1 MEEVAWQALKDH
13 VARLILVM
21 IHVDNTPRDYAWG
34 SLTDIAELR
43 GTEPSGKPEA
53 ELWLGTHPGS
63 PTQIATPAEA
73 AGAVTLADYLTT
85 RGEKPLPY
93 LLKVLAAAHP
103 LSIQAHPSPEQ
114 AREGFAREN
123 AAGIAVD
130 APNRN
135 YRDDA
140 HKPEL
145 IYALSDTFE
154 ALCGFRDVE
163 STITELENLAAAN
176 AQACAATSALAE
188 FISQLSDRGD
198 GAIRWALDWAL
209 TGDNAVAVVAEISIA
224 GKLVKD
230 SLLVELAEDYPG
242 DPGIVV
248 ALLLNRVTLR
258 RGQALYLP
266 AGNMHAYIRG
276 LGIELMAASDNV
288 LRGGLTSKH
297 VDVPELLS
305 VVSDKVVPVPIL
317 EPTNVAPGV
326 DLFVPNVP
334 DFALAH
340 VVVTPETREADKIS
354 LSRHAIVTC
363 TAGNVTLSGEESSIE
378 LSQGQNAFIS
388 ADERAISCV
397 GDGELF
403 IAL

>member
-1 MEEVAWQALKDH
+1 
-13 VARLILVM
+13 
-21 IHVDNTPRDYAWG
+21 VD
-34 SLTDIAELR
+34 
-43 GTEPSGKPEA
+43 
-53 ELWLGTHPGS
+53 
-63 PTQIATPAEA
+63 PAH
-73 AGAVTLADYLTT
+73 AGGADTIADYLAA
-85 RGEKPLPY
+85 RGEQPLPY

-123 AAGIAVD
+123 AAGIALD
-130 APNRN
+130 ASNRN

-163 STITELENLAAAN
+163 QTISELESLGAAN
-176 AQACAATSALAE
+176 AQACAPTSALAE
-188 FISQLSDRGD
+188 FTAQLVQRGE
-198 GAIRWALDWAL
+198 GSIRWALDWAL
-209 TGDNAVAVVAEISIA
+209 TGDNASALVAEISQA

-230 SLLVELAEDYPG
+230 SLLIELAEDYPG

-248 ALLLNRVTLR
+248 ALLLNRVTLTK
-258 RGQALYLP
+258 GQALYLP

-317 EPTNVAPGV
+317 EPRNVAPGI
-326 DLFVPNVP
+326 DLFVPDVP
-334 DFALAH
+334 DFVLAH
-340 VVVTPETREADKIS
+340 VDVSSKTSDSDTLS
-354 LSRHAIVTC
+354 LTRHAIVTC
-363 TAGNVTLSGEESSIE
+363 TSGNVTLRGAESSLE
-378 LSQGQNAFIS
+378 LSQGENAFIS
-388 ADERAISCV
+388 AEEQAISFS
-397 GDGELF
+397 GAGELF

>member
-1 MEEVAWQALKDH
+1 
-13 VARLILVM
+13 M
-21 IHVDNTPRDYAWG
+21 IRVDNSPRDYAWG

-43 GTEPSGKPEA
+43 GMTPSGKPEA

-63 PTQIATPAEA
+63 PTQIVDPAHAGGSATI
-73 AGAVTLADYLTT
+73 ADYLAA
-85 RGEKPLPY
+85 RGEQPLPY

-123 AAGIAVD
+123 AAGIALD

-163 STITELENLAAAN
+163 QTISELESLAAAN
-176 AQACAATSALAE
+176 ALACSPTSALAE
-188 FISQLSDRGD
+188 FTAQLSQRGE

-209 TGDNAVAVVAEISIA
+209 TGDNASALVAEISQA

-230 SLLVELAEDYPG
+230 SLLIELAEDYPG

-248 ALLLNRVTLR
+248 ALLLNRVTLTK
-258 RGQALYLP
+258 GQALYLP

-317 EPTNVAPGV
+317 KPRNVAPGI
-326 DLFVPNVP
+326 DLFAPDVP
-334 DFALAH
+334 DFVLAH
-340 VVVTPETREADKIS
+340 VEVSSKTSESDTLS
-354 LSRHAIVTC
+354 LTRHAIVTC
-363 TAGNVTLSGEESSIE
+363 TSGNVTLRGSESFLE
-378 LSQGQNAFIS
+378 LSRGENAFIS
-388 ADERAISCV
+388 AEEQAISFS
-397 GDGELF
+397 GAGELF

>member
-1 MEEVAWQALKDH
+1 M
-13 VARLILVM
+13 M
-21 IHVDNTPRDYAWG
+21 IRVDNTPRDYAWG

-43 GTEPSGKPEA
+43 GVAPSGKPEA

-63 PTQIATPAEA
+63 PTRIVDSSKAD
-73 AGAVTLADYLTT
+73 GASTIVEFLDA
-85 RGEKPLPY
+85 RGEQPLPY

-114 AREGFAREN
+114 AREGFAHEN
-123 AAGIAVD
+123 EAGITLD

-135 YRDDA
+135 YRDNA
-140 HKPEL
+140 HKPEM

-163 STITELENLAAAN
+163 LTIAELETLASAN
-176 AQACAATSALAE
+176 AQACAPTSALAE
-188 FISQLSDRGD
+188 FTHQLSERGD
-198 GAIRWALDWAL
+198 SAIRWALDWGL
-209 TGDNAVAVVAEISIA
+209 TGDNADALVGEISLA

-248 ALLLNRVTLR
+248 ALLLNRVTLTK
-258 RGQALYLP
+258 GQALYLP

-276 LGIELMAASDNV
+276 SGIELMAASDNV

-317 EPTNVAPGV
+317 EPAQVAQGIEVFTP
-326 DLFVPNVP
+326 DVP
-334 DFALAH
+334 DFVLAH
-340 VVVTPETREADKIS
+340 VVSTLEMSQKDQLS
-354 LSRHAIVTC
+354 LTRHAIVTC
-363 TAGNVTLSGEESSIE
+363 TAGNVTISGSESSIE
-378 LSQGQNAFIS
+378 LSQGHNAFIS
-388 ADERAISCV
+388 AEERALSFS
-397 GDGELF
+397 GEGELF

>member
-1 MEEVAWQALKDH
+1 
-13 VARLILVM
+13 M
-21 IHVDNTPRDYAWG
+21 IRVDNTPRDYAWG

-43 GTEPSGKPEA
+43 GLAPTGSPQA

-63 PTQIATPAEA
+63 PTQIVNPAEA
-73 AGAVTLADYLTT
+73 AGAATIAELLSS
-85 RGEKPLPY
+85 RGEEPLPY

-114 AREGFAREN
+114 ALEGFAREN
-123 AAGIAVD
+123 AAGIALD
-130 APNRN
+130 APHRN

-154 ALCGFRDVE
+154 ALCGFREIDLTVA
-163 STITELENLAAAN
+163 ELETLASAN
-176 AQACAATSALAE
+176 AQACSPTSALAE
-188 FISQLSDRGD
+188 FTAQLVERGD

-209 TGDNAVAVVAEISIA
+209 TDNNAAALVAEISVA

-230 SLLVELAEDYPG
+230 SLLTELAQDYPG

-305 VVSDKVVPVPIL
+305 VVSDQVVPVPIL
-317 EPTNVAPGV
+317 KPTHVGAGIEIFTP
-326 DLFVPNVP
+326 DVP
-334 DFALAH
+334 DFVLAH
-340 VVVTPETREADKIS
+340 VLVTPGMSSSEQIS
-354 LSRHAIVTC
+354 LTRHAIVTC
-363 TAGNVTLSGEESSIE
+363 TAGNVTLAGLESSIE
-378 LSQGQNAFIS
+378 LVQGQNAFIS
-388 ADERAISCV
+388 AEEGHISFT
-397 GDGELF
+397 GEGELF

>member
-1 MEEVAWQALKDH
+1 
-13 VARLILVM
+13 M
-21 IHVDNTPRDYAWG
+21 IRVDNTPRDYAWG

-43 GTEPSGKPEA
+43 GKAPSGKPEA

-63 PTQIATPAEA
+63 PTQIVNPEDAAEA
-73 AGAVTLADYLTT
+73 ATIADYLEA
-85 RGEKPLPY
+85 RGEQPLPY

-114 AREGFAREN
+114 AKEGFAREN
-123 AAGIAVD
+123 AADIALD
-130 APNRN
+130 APHRN

-154 ALCGFRDVE
+154 ALCGFRDVDR
-163 STITELENLAAAN
+163 TISELENLAAAN

-188 FISQLSDRGD
+188 FTSHLSSRGD

-209 TGDNAVAVVAEISIA
+209 TSDNAAALVAEISLA

-230 SLLVELAEDYPG
+230 ALLIELAEDYPG

-248 ALLLNRVTLR
+248 ALLLNRVTLTK
-258 RGQALYLP
+258 GQALYLP

-317 EPTNVAPGV
+317 EPRNVAQGI
-326 DLFVPNVP
+326 DLFVPDVP
-334 DFALAH
+334 DFVLAH
-340 VVVTPETREADKIS
+340 VVVTAGMSKSDS
-354 LSRHAIVTC
+354 LSLTRHAIVTC
-363 TAGNVTLSGEESSIE
+363 TAGNVTVEGSDSSVE
-378 LSQGQNAFIS
+378 LEQGQNAFIS
-388 ADERAISCV
+388 AEERSLSFA
-397 GDGELF
+397 GEGELF

>member
-1 MEEVAWQALKDH
+1 
-13 VARLILVM
+13 M
-21 IHVDNTPRDYAWG
+21 IRVDNTPRDYDWG

-43 GTEPSGKPEA
+43 GQTPTGKPQA

-63 PTQIATPAEA
+63 PAQIVDPAEA
-73 AGAVTLADYLTT
+73 AGAATIADYLSA
-85 RGEKPLPY
+85 RGEEPLPY

-123 AAGIAVD
+123 AEGIALD

-154 ALCGFRDVE
+154 ALCGFRDIE
-163 STITELENLAAAN
+163 QTIAQLETLAAAN

-188 FISQLSDRGD
+188 FTSQLSDRGD
-198 GAIRWALDWAL
+198 SAIRWALDWAL
-209 TGDNAVAVVAEISIA
+209 TGDNAASLVSEISSA

-230 SLLVELAEDYPG
+230 SLLIELAEDYPG

-248 ALLLNRVTLR
+248 ALLLNRVTLTK
-258 RGQALYLP
+258 GQALYLP

-317 EPTNVAPGV
+317 EPTQVGEGI
-326 DLFVPNVP
+326 DLFVPDVP
-334 DFALAH
+334 DFVLAH
-340 VVVTPETREADKIS
+340 VDVSPEMTPSESIS
-354 LSRHAIVTC
+354 LTRHAIVTS
-363 TAGNVTLSGEESSIE
+363 TSGNVTIHGAQSSIE

-388 ADERAISCV
+388 AEEQEISFT
-397 GDGELF
+397 GKGELF

>member
-1 MEEVAWQALKDH
+1 
-13 VARLILVM
+13 M
-21 IHVDNTPRDYAWG
+21 IRVDNTPRDYAWG

-43 GTEPSGKPEA
+43 GKAPSGKPEA

-63 PTQIATPAEA
+63 PTQIVNPEDAAEA
-73 AGAVTLADYLTT
+73 ATIADYLEA
-85 RGEKPLPY
+85 RGEQPLPY

-114 AREGFAREN
+114 AKEGFAREN
-123 AAGIAVD
+123 ALGIALD

-154 ALCGFRDVE
+154 ALCGFRDVDL
-163 STITELENLAAAN
+163 TISELEHLAAAN

-188 FISQLSDRGD
+188 FTSQLSSRGN

-209 TGDNAVAVVAEISIA
+209 TGDNSAALVAEVSLA

-230 SLLVELAEDYPG
+230 ALLVELAEDYPG

-248 ALLLNRVTLR
+248 ALLLNRVTLTK
-258 RGQALYLP
+258 GQALYLP

-305 VVSDKVVPVPIL
+305 VVSDKIVPVPIL
-317 EPTNVAPGV
+317 EPRNVAQGI
-326 DLFVPNVP
+326 DLFVPDVP
-334 DFALAH
+334 DFVLAH
-340 VVVTPETREADKIS
+340 VVVTAGMSKSDS
-354 LSRHAIVTC
+354 LSLTRHAIVTC
-363 TAGNVTLSGEESSIE
+363 TAGNVTVAGSDSSVE
-378 LSQGQNAFIS
+378 LEQGQNAFIS
-388 ADERAISCV
+388 AEERSLSFA
-397 GDGELF
+397 GEGELF

>member
-1 MEEVAWQALKDH
+1 
-13 VARLILVM
+13 M
-21 IHVDNTPRDYAWG
+21 IRVDNTPRDYAWG
-34 SLTDIAELR
+34 SLTDIAEIR
-43 GTEPSGKPEA
+43 GKTPSGKPEA

-63 PTQIATPAEA
+63 PTQIVDPADA
-73 AGAVTLADYLTT
+73 AGAATIADYLAA
-85 RGEKPLPY
+85 RGEQPLPY

-123 AAGIAVD
+123 AAGIALD
-130 APNRN
+130 GPNRN

-163 STITELENLAAAN
+163 QTISELENLAAAN
-176 AQACAATSALAE
+176 AQACAPTSALAE
-188 FISQLSDRGD
+188 FTRQLSDRGD

-209 TGDNAVAVVAEISIA
+209 TSDNAAALVAEMSIA

-230 SLLVELAEDYPG
+230 ALLIELAEDYPG
-242 DPGIVV
+242 DPGMVV
-248 ALLLNRVTLR
+248 ALLLNRVTLTT
-258 RGQALYLP
+258 GQVLYLP

-317 EPTNVAPGV
+317 EPTNVGKGI
-326 DLFVPNVP
+326 DLFVPDVP
-334 DFALAH
+334 DFVLAH
-340 VVVTPETREADKIS
+340 VTVTSDMGESDAVS
-354 LSRHAIVTC
+354 LTRHAIVTC
-363 TAGNVTLSGEESSIE
+363 SAGNVTVSGSESSLE

-388 ADERAISCV
+388 GEEQAISFA

>member
-1 MEEVAWQALKDH
+1 
-13 VARLILVM
+13 M
-21 IHVDNTPRDYAWG
+21 IRVDNTPRDYAWG

-43 GTEPSGKPEA
+43 GQAPTGKPQA

-63 PTQIATPAEA
+63 PTQIVDPADA
-73 AGAVTLADYLTT
+73 AGATTIAEFLTS
-85 RGEKPLPY
+85 RGEEPLPY

-114 AREGFAREN
+114 AKEGFAREN
-123 AAGIAVD
+123 AAGIPLD
-130 APNRN
+130 APHRN

-145 IYALSDTFE
+145 IYSLSDTFE
-154 ALCGFRDVE
+154 ALCGFRDVGL
-163 STITELENLAAAN
+163 TVAELETLAAAN
-176 AQACAATSALAE
+176 AQACSPTSALAE
-188 FISQLSDRGD
+188 FTTQLSERGE

-209 TGDNAVAVVAEISIA
+209 TGDNASALVSEISVA

-230 SLLVELAEDYPG
+230 SLLTELAEDYPG

-248 ALLLNRVTLR
+248 ALLLNRVTLT

-305 VVSDKVVPVPIL
+305 VVSDQVVPVPIL
-317 EPTNVAPGV
+317 EPTVLGKGIEIFTP
-326 DLFVPNVP
+326 DVP
-334 DFALAH
+334 DFLLAH
-340 VVVTPETREADKIS
+340 VSVTPGMSDSEKIS
-354 LSRHAIVTC
+354 LTRHAIVTC
-363 TAGNVTLSGEESSIE
+363 TAGKVVVNGSVTSLE

-388 ADERAISCV
+388 ADESQLSFL
-397 GDGELF
+397 GEGELF
-403 IAL
+403 VAL

>member
-1 MEEVAWQALKDH
+1 
-13 VARLILVM
+13 M
-21 IHVDNTPRDYAWG
+21 IRVDNTPRDYAWG

-43 GTEPSGKPEA
+43 GLAPTGSPQA

-63 PTQIATPAEA
+63 PTQIVNPAEA
-73 AGAVTLADYLTT
+73 AGASTISELLSS
-85 RGEKPLPY
+85 RGEEPLPY

-114 AREGFAREN
+114 AREGYAREN
-123 AAGIAVD
+123 AAGIALD
-130 APNRN
+130 APHRN

-154 ALCGFRDVE
+154 ALCGFREIDL
-163 STITELENLAAAN
+163 TIAELETLAAAN
-176 AQACAATSALAE
+176 AQACSPTSALAE
-188 FISQLSDRGD
+188 FTAQLVDRGD

-209 TGDNAVAVVAEISIA
+209 TGDNAAALVAEISVA

-230 SLLVELAEDYPG
+230 SLLTELAQDYPG

-248 ALLLNRVTLR
+248 ALLLNRVTLT

-305 VVSDKVVPVPIL
+305 VVSDLVVPVPML
-317 EPTNVAPGV
+317 TPTHVGAGIE
-326 DLFVPNVP
+326 LFTPDVP
-334 DFALAH
+334 DFVLAH
-340 VVVTPETREADKIS
+340 VLVTPGMSSSEQIS
-354 LSRHAIVTC
+354 LTRHAIVTC
-363 TAGNVTLSGEESSIE
+363 TAGNVTLTGLESSIE
-378 LSQGQNAFIS
+378 LAQGQNAFIS
-388 ADERAISCV
+388 AEEGHISFS
-397 GDGELF
+397 GEGELF

>member
-1 MEEVAWQALKDH
+1 
-13 VARLILVM
+13 M
-21 IHVDNTPRDYAWG
+21 IRVDNTPRDYAWG

-43 GTEPSGKPEA
+43 GQAPNGKPQA

-63 PTQIATPAEA
+63 PTQIVNPADASGATTIAE
-73 AGAVTLADYLTT
+73 YLTS
-85 RGEKPLPY
+85 RREEPLPY

-123 AAGIAVD
+123 AAGISLD

-163 STITELENLAAAN
+163 QTIAELETLAAAN
-176 AQACAATSALAE
+176 AQACSPTSAIAD
-188 FISQLSDRGD
+188 FVIQLGDRGD

-209 TGDNAVAVVAEISIA
+209 TGDNASALVSEISVA

-230 SLLVELAEDYPG
+230 SLLTELAEDYPG

-248 ALLLNRVTLR
+248 ALLLNRVTLT

-305 VVSDKVVPVPIL
+305 VVSDRVVPVPIL
-317 EPTNVAPGV
+317 QPTHVGAGI
-326 DLFVPNVP
+326 DLFTPDVP
-334 DFALAH
+334 DFVLAH
-340 VVVTPETREADKIS
+340 VVVTPGMGDSEKIS
-354 LSRHAIVTC
+354 LTRHAIVTC
-363 TAGNVTLSGEESSIE
+363 TAGNVTIVGSVSSIE
-378 LSQGQNAFIS
+378 LTQGENAFIS
-388 ADERAISCV
+388 GEEGFLSFS
-397 GDGELF
+397 GEGELF

>member
-1 MEEVAWQALKDH
+1 
-13 VARLILVM
+13 M
-21 IHVDNTPRDYAWG
+21 IRVDNTPRDYAWG

-43 GTEPSGKPEA
+43 GLAPTGSPQA

-63 PTQIATPAEA
+63 PTQIVNPAEA
-73 AGAVTLADYLTT
+73 AGAATIAELLSS
-85 RGEKPLPY
+85 RGEEPLPY

-114 AREGFAREN
+114 AREGYAREN
-123 AAGIAVD
+123 AAGIALD
-130 APNRN
+130 APHRN

-154 ALCGFRDVE
+154 ALCGFRQIDL
-163 STITELENLAAAN
+163 TIAELETLAAAN
-176 AQACAATSALAE
+176 AQACSPTSALAE
-188 FISQLSDRGD
+188 FTAQLIERGD

-209 TGDNAVAVVAEISIA
+209 TGDNAAALVSEISVA

-230 SLLVELAEDYPG
+230 SLLTELAQDYPG

-248 ALLLNRVTLR
+248 ALLLNRVTLT

-288 LRGGLTSKH
+288 MRGGLTSKH

-305 VVSDKVVPVPIL
+305 VVSDQVVPVPLLTPAHVGAGI
-317 EPTNVAPGV
+317 EIFTP
-326 DLFVPNVP
+326 DVP
-334 DFALAH
+334 DFVLAH
-340 VVVTPETREADKIS
+340 VLVTSGMSPSEQIS
-354 LSRHAIVTC
+354 LTRHAIVTC
-363 TAGNVTLSGEESSIE
+363 TAGNVTLTGLESTIE
-378 LSQGQNAFIS
+378 LAQGQNAFIS
-388 ADERAISCV
+388 AEEGHISFS
-397 GDGELF
+397 GEGELF
-403 IAL
+403 IAH

>member
-1 MEEVAWQALKDH
+1 
-13 VARLILVM
+13 M
-21 IHVDNTPRDYAWG
+21 IRVDNTPRDYAWG
-34 SLTDIAELR
+34 SVSAIADLQ
-43 GTEPSGKPEA
+43 GKEPTGQPQA

-63 PTQIATPAEA
+63 PTQILDPTQA
-73 AGAVTLADYLTT
+73 AGATTIAEYLSL
-85 RGEKPLPY
+85 RGEQPLPY

-114 AREGFAREN
+114 ATEGFAREN
-123 AAGIAVD
+123 AAGIALD

-145 IYALSDTFE
+145 IYVLSDTFE
-154 ALCGFRDVE
+154 ALCGFREVE
-163 STITELENLAAAN
+163 LTIAELETLAAAN
-176 AQACAATSALAE
+176 AQACAPTSALAE
-188 FISQLSDRGD
+188 FSSQLDVRGE

-209 TGDNAVAVVAEISIA
+209 TGDNASALVAEISMA

-230 SLLVELAEDYPG
+230 SLLMELAEDYPG

-258 RGQALYLP
+258 RGQVLYLP

-305 VVSDKVVPVPIL
+305 VVSDKVVPVPVL
-317 EPTNVAPGV
+317 EPTTLAEGL
-326 DLFVPNVP
+326 DLFVPDVP
-334 DFALAH
+334 DFVLAH
-340 VVVTPETREADKIS
+340 VRVSPETSTKHTLS

-363 TAGNVTLSGEESSIE
+363 TAGNVTLVGGESS
-378 LSQGQNAFIS
+378 LHLARGQNAFIS
-388 ADERAISCV
+388 REEGEISFT
-397 GDGELF
+397 GDGEIF
-403 IAL
+403 IAH

>member
-1 MEEVAWQALKDH
+1 
-13 VARLILVM
+13 M
-21 IHVDNTPRDYAWG
+21 IRVDNTPRDYAWG
-34 SLTDIAELR
+34 SLTDIAQLR
-43 GTEPSGKPEA
+43 GTTPSGKPEA

-63 PTQIATPAEA
+63 PTHIVDPAD
-73 AGAVTLADYLTT
+73 AGGNTTIADYLAS
-85 RGEKPLPY
+85 RGEQPLPY
-93 LLKVLAAAHP
+93 LLKILAAAHP

-123 AAGIAVD
+123 AAGIALD

-145 IYALSDTFE
+145 IFALSNIFE

-163 STITELENLAAAN
+163 QTISELETLAAAN
-176 AQACAATSALAE
+176 AQACAPTSALAE
-188 FISQLSDRGD
+188 FTAQLAQRGE

-209 TGDNAVAVVAEISIA
+209 TGDNAAALVAEISHA
-224 GKLVKD
+224 GTLVKD
-230 SLLVELAEDYPG
+230 SLLIELAEDYPG

-258 RGQALYLP
+258 KGQALYLP

-317 EPTNVAPGV
+317 EPRNVAPGI
-326 DLFVPNVP
+326 DLFVPDVP
-334 DFALAH
+334 DFVLAH
-340 VVVTPETREADKIS
+340 VDVSSKTSESETLS
-354 LSRHAIVTC
+354 LTRHAIVTC
-363 TAGNVTLSGEESSIE
+363 TSGNVTVHGSESSLE
-378 LSQGQNAFIS
+378 LSQGKNALIS
-388 ADERAISCV
+388 AEEQAISFS
-397 GDGELF
+397 GAGELF

>member
-1 MEEVAWQALKDH
+1 M
-13 VARLILVM
+13 M
-21 IHVDNTPRDYAWG
+21 IRVDNTPRDYAWG

-43 GTEPSGKPEA
+43 GEAPSGKPEA

-63 PTQIATPAEA
+63 LTRIVNPAEA
-73 AGAVTLADYLTT
+73 DGASTIVEFLAA
-85 RGEKPLPY
+85 RGEQPLPY

-114 AREGFAREN
+114 AQEGFAREN

-140 HKPEL
+140 HKPEM

-163 STITELENLAAAN
+163 LTIAELETLAAAN
-176 AQACAATSALAE
+176 AQACAPTSALAE
-188 FISQLSDRGD
+188 FTHQLVKQGD
-198 GAIRWALDWAL
+198 SAIRWALDWAL
-209 TGDNAVAVVAEISIA
+209 TGDNADALVGEISVA
-224 GKLVKD
+224 GKLVSD
-230 SLLVELAEDYPG
+230 SLLIELAEDYPG

-248 ALLLNRVTLR
+248 ALLLNRVTLTK
-258 RGQALYLP
+258 GQALYLP

-317 EPTNVAPGV
+317 EPVKVATGIEVFTP
-326 DLFVPNVP
+326 DVP
-334 DFALAH
+334 DFVLAH
-340 VVVTPETREADKIS
+340 VQVTSEMTQQDKLS
-354 LSRHAIVTC
+354 LTRHAIVTC
-363 TAGNVTLSGEESSIE
+363 TAGNVTISGSESSID
-378 LSQGQNAFIS
+378 LTQGHNAFIS
-388 ADERAISCV
+388 AEEQAIFFS
-397 GDGELF
+397 GEGELF
-403 IAL
+403 VAL

>member
-1 MEEVAWQALKDH
+1 
-13 VARLILVM
+13 M
-21 IHVDNTPRDYAWG
+21 IRVENTPRDYAWG

-43 GTEPSGKPEA
+43 GTTPSGKPEA
-53 ELWLGTHPGS
+53 ELWLGTHPSS
-63 PTQIATPAEA
+63 PTQIVDSTEA
-73 AGAVTLADYLTT
+73 AGATTIAEYLTS
-85 RGEKPLPY
+85 RGEQPLPY

-114 AREGFAREN
+114 AREGYAREN
-123 AAGIAVD
+123 AAGIALD
-130 APNRN
+130 APDRN

-154 ALCGFRDVE
+154 ALCGFR
-163 STITELENLAAAN
+163 ELEQTLAELESLAEAN
-176 AQACAATSALAE
+176 AQACSPTSALAD
-188 FISQLSDRGD
+188 FTHQLSTRGE

-209 TGDNAVAVVAEISIA
+209 TGENAAELVAEISIA

-230 SLLVELAEDYPG
+230 ALLIELAEDYPG

-248 ALLLNRVTLR
+248 ALLLNRVSLTK
-258 RGQALYLP
+258 GQALYLP

-317 EPTNVAPGV
+317 KPTSAGTGI
-326 DLFVPNVP
+326 DLFVPDVP

-340 VVVTPETREADKIS
+340 VVVTPGMADSEKIS
-354 LSRHAIVTC
+354 LTRHAIVTS
-363 TAGNVTLSGEESSIE
+363 TSGIVTIIGSESSIE

-388 ADERAISCV
+388 AEEREISFA
-397 GDGELF
+397 GEGELF

>member
-1 MEEVAWQALKDH
+1 
-13 VARLILVM
+13 
-21 IHVDNTPRDYAWG
+21 
-34 SLTDIAELR
+34 AELR
-43 GTEPSGKPEA
+43 GKAPTGKPEA

-63 PTQIATPAEA
+63 PTQIVDPVHAGGSATI
-73 AGAVTLADYLTT
+73 ADYLAAG
-85 RGEKPLPY
+85 GEQPLPY

-103 LSIQAHPSPEQ
+103 LSIQAHPSPKQ

-123 AAGIAVD
+123 AAGIALD

-145 IYALSDTFE
+145 IYALSDAFE

-163 STITELENLAAAN
+163 QTISELESLGAAN
-176 AQACAATSALAE
+176 AQACAPTSALAE
-188 FISQLSDRGD
+188 FTTQLAQRGE
-198 GAIRWALDWAL
+198 GSIRWALDWAL
-209 TGDNAVAVVAEISIA
+209 TGDNAAALVAEISLA

-230 SLLVELAEDYPG
+230 SLLIELAEDYPG

-248 ALLLNRVTLR
+248 ALLLNRVTLAQ
-258 RGQALYLP
+258 GQALYLP
-266 AGNMHAYIRG
+266 AGNIHAYIRG

-317 EPTNVAPGV
+317 EPRNVAPGI
-326 DLFVPNVP
+326 DLFVPDVP
-334 DFALAH
+334 DFVLAH
-340 VVVTPETREADKIS
+340 VEVSSKTSDSDTLS
-354 LSRHAIVTC
+354 LTRHAIVTC
-363 TAGNVTLSGEESSIE
+363 TSGNVTLRGAESSLE
-378 LSQGQNAFIS
+378 LSQGENAFIS
-388 ADERAISCV
+388 AEEQAISFS
-397 GDGELF
+397 GAGELF

>member
-1 MEEVAWQALKDH
+1 
-13 VARLILVM
+13 M
-21 IHVDNTPRDYAWG
+21 IRVDNTPRDYAWG

-43 GTEPSGKPEA
+43 GMTPSGKPEA
-53 ELWLGTHPGS
+53 ELWLGTHSGS
-63 PTQIATPAEA
+63 PTQIVDPAH
-73 AGAVTLADYLTT
+73 AGGADTIADYLAAQ
-85 RGEKPLPY
+85 GKQPLPY

-114 AREGFAREN
+114 ASEGFAREN
-123 AAGIAVD
+123 AAGIALD

-163 STITELENLAAAN
+163 QTISELESLAAAN
-176 AQACAATSALAE
+176 AQACAPTSALAE
-188 FISQLSDRGD
+188 FTAQLVQRGE
-198 GAIRWALDWAL
+198 GSIRWALDWAL
-209 TGDNAVAVVAEISIA
+209 TGDNASALVAEISQA

-230 SLLVELAEDYPG
+230 SLLIELAEDYPG

-248 ALLLNRVTLR
+248 ALLLNRVTLTQ
-258 RGQALYLP
+258 GQALYLP

-317 EPTNVAPGV
+317 EPKNVAPGI
-326 DLFVPNVP
+326 DLFVPDVP
-334 DFALAH
+334 DFVLAH
-340 VVVTPETREADKIS
+340 VDVSSETGESDTLS

-363 TAGNVTLSGEESSIE
+363 TSGNVTLRGAESSLK
-378 LSQGQNAFIS
+378 LSQGENAFIS
-388 ADERAISCV
+388 AEEQAISFS
-397 GDGELF
+397 GAGELF

>member
-1 MEEVAWQALKDH
+1 
-13 VARLILVM
+13 M
-21 IHVDNTPRDYAWG
+21 IRVDNTPRDYAWG

-43 GTEPSGKPEA
+43 GQSPTGMPEA

-63 PTQIATPAEA
+63 PTRIVDTAHADGSATI
-73 AGAVTLADYLTT
+73 ADYLTA
-85 RGEKPLPY
+85 RGEQPLPY
-93 LLKVLAAAHP
+93 LLKILAAAHP

-114 AREGFAREN
+114 ARDGYAREN
-123 AAGIAVD
+123 SEGIALD

-163 STITELENLAAAN
+163 LTIAELEKLAAAN
-176 AQACAATSALAE
+176 AQACAPTSALTE
-188 FISQLSDRGD
+188 FISQLAQRGE

-209 TGDNAVAVVAEISIA
+209 TGDNASSLIAEISSA
-224 GKLVKD
+224 GKLVAD
-230 SLLVELAEDYPG
+230 SLLIELSQDYPG

-248 ALLLNRVTLR
+248 ALLLNRVTLSK
-258 RGQALYLP
+258 GQALYLP

-288 LRGGLTSKH
+288 LRGGLTTKH
-297 VDVPELLS
+297 VDVPELLA

-317 EPTNVAPGV
+317 EPRAIAPGIE
-326 DLFVPNVP
+326 LFEPDVP
-334 DFALAH
+334 DFVLAH
-340 VVVTPETREADKIS
+340 VVVSKETRDSDVVS
-354 LSRHAIVTC
+354 LTRHAIVTC
-363 TAGNVTLSGEESSIE
+363 TSGNVTITGSSSSID
-378 LSQGQNAFIS
+378 LTQGQNAFIS
-388 ADERAISCV
+388 GEERHIKFS
-397 GDGELF
+397 GEGELF

>member
-1 MEEVAWQALKDH
+1 
-13 VARLILVM
+13 M
-21 IHVDNTPRDYAWG
+21 IRVDNSPRDYAWG
-34 SLTDIAELR
+34 SLTAIAELR
-43 GTEPSGKPEA
+43 GMTPTGKPEA

-63 PTQIATPAEA
+63 PTQIVDPAH
-73 AGAVTLADYLTT
+73 AGGSDTIADYLAAQ
-85 RGEKPLPY
+85 GEQPLPY

-123 AAGIAVD
+123 AAGIALD

-135 YRDDA
+135 YRDNA

-163 STITELENLAAAN
+163 QTISELESLAAAN
-176 AQACAATSALAE
+176 AQACAPTSALAE
-188 FISQLSDRGD
+188 FTAQLAQHGEGS
-198 GAIRWALDWAL
+198 IRWALDWAL
-209 TGDNAVAVVAEISIA
+209 TGDNASALVAEISQA

-230 SLLVELAEDYPG
+230 SLLIELAEDYPG

-248 ALLLNRVTLR
+248 ALLLNRVTLTK
-258 RGQALYLP
+258 GQALYLP

-317 EPTNVAPGV
+317 EPRNVAPGI
-326 DLFVPNVP
+326 DLFVPDVP
-334 DFALAH
+334 DFVLAH
-340 VVVTPETREADKIS
+340 VDVSSETGESDTLS
-354 LSRHAIVTC
+354 LTRHAIVTC
-363 TAGNVTLSGEESSIE
+363 TSGNVTLRGAESSLE
-378 LSQGQNAFIS
+378 LSQGENAFIS
-388 ADERAISCV
+388 AEEQAISFS
-397 GDGELF
+397 GAGELF

>member
-1 MEEVAWQALKDH
+1 
-13 VARLILVM
+13 M
-21 IHVDNTPRDYAWG
+21 IRVDNSPRDYAWG

-43 GTEPSGKPEA
+43 GMTPSGKPEA

-63 PTQIATPAEA
+63 PTQIVDPAHAGGSATI
-73 AGAVTLADYLTT
+73 ADYLAA
-85 RGEKPLPY
+85 RGEQPLPY

-114 AREGFAREN
+114 AREGFEREN
-123 AAGIAVD
+123 AAGIALD

-135 YRDDA
+135 YRDNV

-163 STITELENLAAAN
+163 QTISELESLAAAN
-176 AQACAATSALAE
+176 AQACAPTSALAE
-188 FISQLSDRGD
+188 FTDQLAQRGE

-209 TGDNAVAVVAEISIA
+209 TGDNAAALVAEISQA

-230 SLLVELAEDYPG
+230 SLLIELAEDYPG

-248 ALLLNRVTLR
+248 ALLLNRVTLTQ
-258 RGQALYLP
+258 GQALYLP

-317 EPTNVAPGV
+317 EPRNVAPGI
-326 DLFVPNVP
+326 DLFVPDVP
-334 DFALAH
+334 DFVLAH
-340 VVVTPETREADKIS
+340 VEVSSKTSDSDTLS
-354 LSRHAIVTC
+354 LTRHAIVTC
-363 TAGNVTLSGEESSIE
+363 TSGNVTLRGSESFLE
-378 LSQGQNAFIS
+378 LSRGENAFIS
-388 ADERAISCV
+388 AEEQAISFS
-397 GDGELF
+397 GAGELF

>member
-1 MEEVAWQALKDH
+1 M
-13 VARLILVM
+13 M
-21 IHVDNTPRDYAWG
+21 IRVDNTPRDYAWG

-43 GTEPSGKPEA
+43 GLAPTGSPQA

-63 PTQIATPAEA
+63 PTQIVNPAEA
-73 AGAVTLADYLTT
+73 AGAATIAELLSS
-85 RGEKPLPY
+85 RGEEPLPY

-114 AREGFAREN
+114 AREGYAREN
-123 AAGIAVD
+123 AAGIALD
-130 APNRN
+130 APHRN

-154 ALCGFRDVE
+154 ALCGFRQIDL
-163 STITELENLAAAN
+163 TIAELETLAAAN
-176 AQACAATSALAE
+176 AQACSPTSALAE
-188 FISQLSDRGD
+188 FTAQLIERGD

-209 TGDNAVAVVAEISIA
+209 TGDNAAALVSEISVA

-230 SLLVELAEDYPG
+230 SLLTELAQDYPG

-248 ALLLNRVTLR
+248 ALLLNRVTLT

-288 LRGGLTSKH
+288 MRGGLTSKH

-305 VVSDKVVPVPIL
+305 VVSDQVVPVPLLTPAHVGAGI
-317 EPTNVAPGV
+317 EIFTP
-326 DLFVPNVP
+326 DVP
-334 DFALAH
+334 DFVLAH
-340 VVVTPETREADKIS
+340 VLVTSGMSPSEQIS
-354 LSRHAIVTC
+354 LTRHAIVTC
-363 TAGNVTLSGEESSIE
+363 TAGNVTLTGLESTIE
-378 LSQGQNAFIS
+378 LAQGQNAFIS
-388 ADERAISCV
+388 AEEGHISFS
-397 GDGELF
+397 GEGELF
-403 IAL
+403 IAH

>member
-1 MEEVAWQALKDH
+1 M
-13 VARLILVM
+13 M
-21 IHVDNTPRDYAWG
+21 IRVDNTPRDYAWG

-43 GTEPSGKPEA
+43 GVAPSGKPEA

-63 PTQIATPAEA
+63 PTRIVDSSEA
-73 AGAVTLADYLTT
+73 DGASTILEFLGA
-85 RGEKPLPY
+85 RGEQPLPY

-103 LSIQAHPSPEQ
+103 LSIQAHPSPQQ

-123 AAGIAVD
+123 EAGIALD

-135 YRDDA
+135 YRDNA
-140 HKPEL
+140 HKPEM

-163 STITELENLAAAN
+163 LTIAELETLAAAN
-176 AQACAATSALAE
+176 AQACAPTSALAE
-188 FISQLSDRGD
+188 FTHQLSEHGD
-198 GAIRWALDWAL
+198 SAIRWALDWAL
-209 TGDNAVAVVAEISIA
+209 TGDNADALVGEISLA

-248 ALLLNRVTLR
+248 ALLLNRVTLTK
-258 RGQALYLP
+258 GQALYLP

-276 LGIELMAASDNV
+276 LGIELMAACDNV

-317 EPTNVAPGV
+317 EPAQVAQGIEVFTP
-326 DLFVPNVP
+326 DVP
-334 DFALAH
+334 DFVLAH
-340 VVVTPETREADKIS
+340 VLATPKMGEKDQLS
-354 LSRHAIVTC
+354 LTRHAIVTC
-363 TAGNVTLSGEESSIE
+363 TAGNVTISGSESSIE
-378 LSQGQNAFIS
+378 LSQGHNAFIS
-388 ADERAISCV
+388 AEERALSFS
-397 GDGELF
+397 GEGELF